1 MYSSIQDGG
10 TSSRNRRK
18 KPGKYDARKFI
29 QKFHHEKEQFANYQQ
44 HDAHE
49 FFGCLLDA
57 LHEILEAEAIVA
69 ALARVDF
76 EANGSVLNG
85 NFINGSVL
93 NVENGG
99 IIINSGESILGIDQ
113 NMSGSVNSTFSDT
126 SMRKDKKKSIFSKFK
141 KKKKNKI
148 TTSQP
153 NINQLE
159 HLTENINLEDTKS
172 FKSESTEP
180 EQRILENSETSNFEN
195 FKSPKTRDFN
205 VPIPLQAPV
214 SQLSIQNFDPS
225 STWIHELFGGTLVNE
240 TRCLTCHS
248 ISSKEEKFLDLSVDI
263 EADSSLSHC
272 LQTFCTTETLT
283 GDQKY
288 FCEHCGCKVEAHKR
302 MRIKSLPKILCVQ
315 LKRFK
320 FQESLSNF
328 VKLSSRVTF
337 PEQLRVDDLMQK
349 CENGGNV
356 ERGKEDEGELSGAL
370 PDNIENDDEI
380 SELND
385 PMYQLVSSVIHC
397 GQGPNRGHYIA
408 ACRIAEARFLVLD
421 DDLTD
426 VHTKL
431 DDFYGIKTNHGESV
445 DVVNPSNQNNNAE
458 TAYILFYQQLERTNR

>member
-1 MYSSIQDGG
+1 V
-10 TSSRNRRK
+10 
-18 KPGKYDARKFI
+18 
-29 QKFHHEKEQFANYQQ
+29 H
-44 HDAHE
+44 
-49 FFGCLLDA
+49 
-57 LHEILEAEAIVA
+57 
-69 ALARVDF
+69 
-76 EANGSVLNG
+76 
-85 NFINGSVL
+85 
-93 NVENGG
+93 
-99 IIINSGESILGIDQ
+99 
-113 NMSGSVNSTFSDT
+113 STFSDV
-126 SMRKDKKKSIFSKFK
+126 SIRKDKKKSIFSKFK

-148 TTSQP
+148 TSSQP

-159 HLTENINLEDTKS
+159 NLTENVNLEDTAS

-180 EQRILENSETSNFEN
+180 EQRILENSENSNSGHFKLPKLPSSHLPTDSTINPTPNPTPDDPSDDPN
-195 FKSPKTRDFN
+195 FN
-205 VPIPLQAPV
+205 
-214 SQLSIQNFDPS
+214 PS

-320 FQESLSNF
+320 FQESLGNF

-349 CENGGNV
+349 SENGKNV
-356 ERGKEDEGELSGAL
+356 EMDEGELDGKS
-370 PDNIENDDEI
+370 
-380 SELND
+380 SELHD

-397 GQGPNRGHYIA
+397 GQGKLNMIN
-408 ACRIAEARFLVLD
+408 IKKKLVLCSR
-421 DDLTD
+421 
-426 VHTKL
+426 VFCVL
-431 DDFYGIKTNHGESV
+431 DFFRVLDFFSIFQT
-445 DVVNPSNQNNNAE
+445 
-458 TAYILFYQQLERTNR
+458 FFMF